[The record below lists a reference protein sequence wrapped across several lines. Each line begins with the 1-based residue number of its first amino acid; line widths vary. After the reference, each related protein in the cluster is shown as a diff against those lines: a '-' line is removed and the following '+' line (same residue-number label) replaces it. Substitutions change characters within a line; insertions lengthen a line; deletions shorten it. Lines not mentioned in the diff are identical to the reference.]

1 MKYRIS
7 TLLLILITFSF
18 ININVYSA
26 SGTLDVS
33 VKPTNTDIRRGE
45 SFSYEVFL
53 KNTEPQNIATY
64 RLKLYFDTSK
74 VECKGLEMGPDT
86 EKSQFRYYIKDNLIT
101 IIYLSAYCPYILS
114 QNNNT
119 PMFYIKF
126 NALKNAEFGESIFT
140 SEIDGM
146 ANDDVKP
153 IRLNSIS
160 TTPINITPDP
170 VYDCTLKS
178 LELSDA
184 EISPE
189 FSSSITQYNAEV
201 PASVNS
207 VEVFASAN
215 DENASV
221 KVNRKTLG
229 KAGSTTNINVTVT
242 GADKKS
248 KLIYVISVKRSDK
261 DSDTSS
267 SSSKSSKTSG
277 SSKNSSSSKS
287 STSNKTSSTKSSP
300 KNSGQTIS
308 SSNPNYITKNITNES
323 SDLSLK
329 DNNMPAFILG
339 IASITLPIVGY
350 FIYKNKLKSKK

>member
-7 TLLLILITFSF
+7 TLLIILITFSF
-18 ININVYSA
+18 ININVYSS
-26 SGTLDVS
+26 SGTLNVS
-33 VKPTNTDIRRGE
+33 VKPTNTDIRRSE
-45 SFSYEVFL
+45 SFSYGVFL
-53 KNTEPQNIATY
+53 ENTEPQNIATY

-101 IIYLSAYCPYILS
+101 IIYLSAYCPYILNQDS
-114 QNNNT
+114 ST

-146 ANDDVKP
+146 ANDDVEP
-153 IRLNSIS
+153 ISLNSIS
-160 TTPINITPDP
+160 TAPINIIPDP

-178 LELSDA
+178 LELSEA

-189 FSSSITQYNAEV
+189 FSPTIMQYSAEV

-207 VEVFASAN
+207 VEVFALAN

-242 GADKKS
+242 AADKKS
-248 KLIYVISVKRSDK
+248 KLIYVISVKRNDK
-261 DSDTSS
+261 DSDASS
-267 SSSKSSKTSG
+267 PSSKSSKSSGTSN
-277 SSKNSSSSKS
+277 SSKSS
-287 STSNKTSSTKSSP
+287 STSNKASSSKSSP
-300 KNSGQTIS
+300 KNSEQTIS
-308 SSNPNYITKNITNES
+308 SGNQQNYITKNITNES

-329 DNNMPAFILG
+329 DNNMPAFTLG

-350 FIYKNKLKSKK
+350 LIYKNKFKHKK